1 MKCNYYVAQEDVFRV
16 FFFFRINIICLYI
29 CIYIYMQ
36 TSMSMTRD
44 SYSHRTQSCSVYF
57 RSTRRPP
64 YVELFFAWRALF
76 ADVKLCNIKK
86 YAQTIHFVKIYKI
99 QNVRRDLTELNLKLQ
114 KRYWECKFYASELH
128 CIIILEILKK
138 KSRQFEI
145 REQKLR
151 STNQWFL
158 KQTKK
163 NGMKNHRVPRNTIV
177 KRLKKIPRVSHAFDV

>member
-1 MKCNYYVAQEDVFRV
+1 MSRKKMFFVFS
-16 FFFFRINIICLYI
+16 FFFRINIICM
-29 CIYIYMQ
+29 YMQ

-86 YAQTIHFVKIYKI
+86 YAQTIYFVKIYKI
-99 QNVRRDLTELNLKLQ
+99 QNIRRDLNRVEFEITKKDIENKIQ
-114 KRYWECKFYASELH
+114 CKFNANSNYQLYN
-128 CIIILEILKK
+128 CIRNIKK
-138 KSRQFEI
+138 KKKDRQFEI

-158 KQTKK
+158 KQRKMEWK
-163 NGMKNHRVPRNTIV
+163 IIV
-177 KRLKKIPRVSHAFDV
+177 FQWTRS

>member
-16 FFFFRINIICLYI
+16 FFFFRINIICLYT

-138 KSRQFEI
+138 KKVDNLKLENKSFEVWI
-145 REQKLR
+145 NVSSNKQKKMEWKIIVFRGTR
-151 STNQWFL
+151 S
-158 KQTKK
+158 
-163 NGMKNHRVPRNTIV
+163 
-177 KRLKKIPRVSHAFDV
+177 